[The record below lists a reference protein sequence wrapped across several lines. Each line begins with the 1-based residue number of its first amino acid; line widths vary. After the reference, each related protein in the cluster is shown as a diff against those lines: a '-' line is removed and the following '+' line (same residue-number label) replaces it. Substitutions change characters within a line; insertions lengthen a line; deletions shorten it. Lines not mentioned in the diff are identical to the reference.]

1 MKYGTK
7 KRILSLVLCVS
18 MILPMVTQLI
28 PVYSVESEE
37 SIAPITNPFTPET
50 IITLPDGTT
59 TKSQSYRIPSMVTL
73 ADGTIV
79 AAADIRWNTTYDGG
93 GLDTL
98 VARSTDGGANWSY
111 TVANYLGDNGNVY
124 NGSHSTA
131 FLDPSLLVAAD
142 GKTVYMLVDLYPYG
156 VALNGDKDSNNAYV
170 HTQPSTDVGFNDA
183 GYLKLSDNNYTSYDY
198 YLKDGKIYT
207 SNHEEVSGYT
217 VDPYFNITGEDG
229 TDSNLFFENS
239 PFKVVRTG
247 YLYLTSSTDGG
258 ETWSSPTLLN
268 NIKTTSEQVCLIAPG
283 RGITTSSGTMI
294 YPVYSFHGDNEPNGN
309 SQRLSFIYSK
319 DGINWSRTS
328 EFNYNWASE
337 AAVIELSNWTLR
349 FFFRNGTSKLCY
361 VDYDMSTESWGSP
374 VQTSIYTNSNTQIS
388 AITYSQ
394 TVDGN
399 QVVLVS
405 CPAGSGSTGSNQSG
419 ASYRNNGRI
428 FVGVIA
434 EDGTINWENTIE
446 VNNESFMYSCLT
458 ERNDGSIAIL
468 YEDKENAWGTGDNC
482 YYEMSA
488 KSYSADDLGVVFDK
502 ETDSSTTDMPS
513 HIVSANGV
521 SIFCDSASFTGV
533 MVSRVAAPT
542 ASFIKNS
549 VAYDVVPTTNNGVY
563 TGSAKVTIA
572 IPSGWNSDKVF
583 GYVKESNGS
592 ITVLAGEVTSAG
604 TYAFTTP
611 HFSEV
616 GLFEATAI
624 ADVTDVTVVLEI
636 GETSDPFTVSDSENV
651 GTAGTYNINDGSVE
665 YSVVHTSEEGG
676 TVLGAK
682 KESLA
687 NGDQI
692 VISDG
697 NGNYLK
703 RNGTNIASTNDISE
717 ATVWTVGTSGTSYT
731 LSDDGYYLRPRSG
744 NNTYS
749 LNVSNS
755 SNKTSY
761 RNWSYSSQSGFYY
774 SSGVQNSTRYL
785 RFNNNNWSVDQNVTS
800 NYGAA
805 YTKVTT
811 EAKKNTDVTFT
822 GLDVTSGTA
831 VTIGNTTYN
840 VVVNAKESNKSEF
853 LVVNDSTTLDA
864 IADLGLSGNY
874 TVTYTETAD
883 DDNVITVSGATVTAG
898 TSTGEATVTAT
909 VTSASGKVVGTVTY
923 TVTVSNVVI
932 SDVESIYIPVGGTA
946 LIEGLFG
953 DIYTGML
960 DENIATYTVA
970 NNGNITFTGV
980 ADGKTVLVVGNTQIN
995 VFVNPKNT
1003 GSGAN
1008 TQKHIYISV
1017 KEIEN
1022 CDVYFA
1028 INGGT
1033 LHKIEDVGVLINQ
1046 TYYDGFNIM
1055 FFAVPSEGYALT
1067 KMSVTNSDDQY
1078 YSLAGGTLPDGS
1090 DTAAWPFQSSSATTI
1105 PSLGSDSAWK
1115 DGHGFRWALIEG
1127 NMSISDMR
1135 DLFTRALALGADGA
1149 TTFTKNGSDGM
1160 STEVS
1165 FIAEKLPTFEKS
1177 ILYVNGKAYNEGDTL
1192 EFADIVTYQFK
1203 VTTYSTNVTYTNIK
1217 LTDSAIGYSN
1227 TSISGETFKKAGI
1240 NAYTATY
1247 TISANDLSKYANG
1260 TFVNTAQLQYTYG
1273 SDFSTGTST
1282 ASASASVSCKI
1293 NGIVYYVWADN
1304 VPVGIQTDTTTYPIP
1319 GQSVVTYGD
1328 SFSIET
1334 YSGNPIY
1341 IDMVN
1346 GITVG
1351 TWEFKG
1357 WQYNGTIYAGGEAL
1371 TMPNNDSIEFVGI
1384 WEFTPAPTYSVT
1396 YQWTNAP
1403 AGALLPTDDSAYYAG
1418 QTYAVDGKYYQ
1429 DYQVDDGTAIWTFSG
1444 WVYEDIVVSGTQ
1456 EMGNTNVTLVGT
1468 WISNQKFTSL
1478 TIVKAFP
1485 SGANYSMDVNQSF
1498 LFDVV
1503 EVDENGNLVQNGVD
1517 LTVTIHQDGSVQI
1530 DGLMVGH
1537 RYRITEKTAW
1547 SWRYSKCTPSSAL
1560 AGSQVSDNS
1569 ITVNL
1574 SADTAA
1580 NKVTFTNERSNE
1592 KWLDGDSWC
1601 NNIFN
1606 LERSMT

>member
-1 MKYGTK
+1 MKHGLK
-7 KRILSLVLCVS
+7 KRILSLVLCIS
-18 MILPMVTQLI
+18 MVLPMIAQPM
-28 PVYSVESEE
+28 PVYSAESEE
-37 SIAPITNPFTPET
+37 SIAPITNPFTPES
-50 IITLPDGTT
+50 IITLPDGTI

-98 VARSTDGGANWSY
+98 VAKSTDGGETWSY
-111 TVANYLGDNGNVY
+111 NVANYLGDNGNVY
-124 NGSHSTA
+124 NGSQSTA

-156 VALNGDKDSNNAYV
+156 VALNGSG
-170 HTQPSTDVGFNDA
+170 HTNPSTDVGFNSE
-183 GYLKLSDNNYTSYDY
+183 GNLLLKKDGDYSYNY
-198 YLKDGKIYT
+198 YLKNGIVYT
-207 SNHEEVSGYT
+207 SDHEEVNGYT
-217 VDPYFNITGEDG
+217 VDPYFNIIGEDG
-229 TDSNLFFENS
+229 TDSNLFFEKS

-337 AAVIELSNWTLR
+337 AAVIELSNGTLR

-458 ERNDGSIAIL
+458 ERSDGSIAIL
-468 YEDKENAWGTGDNC
+468 YEDKENVWGTGDNC

-651 GTAGTYNINDGSVE
+651 GTAGTYNSNDGSVE

-717 ATVWTVGTSGTSYT
+717 ATIWTVGTSGTYYT
-731 LSDDGYYLRPRSG
+731 LSDDGYYLRPRSS
-744 NNTYS
+744 NNNYY

-755 SNKTSY
+755 SNNT
-761 RNWSYSSQSGFYY
+761 NWLYSSQSGFYY
-774 SSGVQNSTRYL
+774 SSWGSRYL
-785 RFNNNNWSVDQNVTS
+785 CFNNNNWSVAQNVNS

-822 GLDVTSGTA
+822 GLDATSGTA

-840 VVVNAKESNKSEF
+840 VVVNAKESSKSEF
-853 LVVNDSTTLDA
+853 LVTNDSTSLDA
-864 IADLGLSGNY
+864 ITDLGLSGNY

-883 DDNVITVSGATVTAG
+883 DDNVITVSGATVSAG
-898 TSTGEATVTAT
+898 TSTGEATVVAT

-932 SDVESIYIPVGGTA
+932 TDVENIYVPVNGTA
-946 LIEGLFG
+946 IIAGLSG
-953 DIYTGML
+953 DIYTGMF
-960 DENIATYTVA
+960 DESIASYTVA
-970 NNGNITFTGV
+970 NNGTITFTGV
-980 ADGKTVLVVGNTQIN
+980 ADGKTSLVVGNTQIN
-995 VFVNPKNT
+995 IYVNPENT
-1003 GSGAN
+1003 GSGAD
-1008 TQKHIYISV
+1008 TQKHIYV
-1017 KEIEN
+1017 NVDAIEN
-1022 CDVYFA
+1022 CTVYYA

-1033 LHKIEDVGVLINQ
+1033 LHEIEGTGVLIDQ

-1055 FFAVPSEGYALT
+1055 FFAAPDEGHALT
-1067 KMSVTNSDDQY
+1067 QMSVTNSADQY
-1078 YSLAGGTLPDGS
+1078 YSLSDGSLSDGS
-1090 DTAAWPFQSSSATTI
+1090 DSSAWPFDSPTQTTI
-1105 PSLGSDSAWK
+1105 PSNGDSAWVS
-1115 DGHGFRWALIEG
+1115 GHGFRWSLIEG
-1127 NMSISDMR
+1127 NMSIEDMR

-1149 TTFTKNGSDGM
+1149 TTFTKNSSDGL
-1160 STEVS
+1160 STDVS
-1165 FIAEKLPTFEKS
+1165 FLAEKLPNLEKN
-1177 ILYVNGKAYNEGDTL
+1177 ILFVNGQPYNEGMTL
-1192 EFADIVTYQFK
+1192 EFEDIVTYQF
-1203 VTTYSTNVTYTNIK
+1203 VITSYSSNVNYTDITLSDGK
-1217 LTDSAIGYSN
+1217 IGYSQTIANGTFN
-1227 TSISGETFKKAGI
+1227 TAGTYT
-1240 NAYTATY
+1240 YTASY
-1247 TISANDLSKYANG
+1247 TINRNDINKYANG
-1260 TFVNTAQLQYTYG
+1260 TFQNDATLSYTY
-1273 SDFSTGTST
+1273 SSTYSTGEYDYSD
-1282 ASASASVSCKI
+1282 SASVSCKI
-1293 NGIVYYVWADN
+1293 NGIVYYVWMESL
-1304 VPVGIQTDTTTYPIP
+1304 PEGITDDTTNYPLP
-1319 GQSVVTYGD
+1319 GSETVTYGETIAVKPYTGKQ
-1328 SFSIET
+1328 SYEVIE
-1334 YSGNPIY
+1334 
-1341 IDMVN
+1341 N

-1351 TWEFKG
+1351 TWNFKG
-1357 WQYNGTIYAGGEAL
+1357 WQYDNTFYEAGSTL
-1371 TMPNNDSIEFVGI
+1371 TMPDNDSVEFVGI
-1384 WEFTPAPTYSVT
+1384 WEYTPSPQYSVT

-1403 AGALLPTDDSAYYAG
+1403 ADVTIPTDSSSYYEG
-1418 QTYAVDGKYYQ
+1418 QTYTVDSSYYGGFE
-1429 DYQVDDGTAIWTFSG
+1429 YDDGTAIWTFSG
-1444 WVYEDIVVSGTQ
+1444 WELSNTVVSGVQ
-1456 EMGNTNVTLVGT
+1456 SMGNTNVLLVGEWT
-1468 WISNQKFTSL
+1468 SEQKFSSL
-1478 TIVKAFP
+1478 TIYKE
-1485 SGANYSMDVNQSF
+1485 GYSQYEAIDPNQSF
-1498 LFDVV
+1498 LFRVTGD
-1503 EVDENGNLVQNGVD
+1503 GVD
-1517 LTVTIHQDGSVQI
+1517 LIVTVHGNDSTTIN
-1530 DGLMVGH
+1530 GLIAGGK
-1537 RYRITEKTAW
+1537 YTITELIDW
-1547 SWRYSKCTPSSAL
+1547 SWRYEFYSWQFFS
-1560 AGSQVSDNS
+1560 G
-1569 ITVNL
+1569 
-1574 SADTAA
+1574 DTATA
-1580 NKVTFTNERSNE
+1580 NGNTNNASVTLGSDGNTITFTNTRDEN
-1592 KWLDGDSWC
+1592 KWLDGDNWLD
-1601 NNIFN
+1601 N
-1606 LERSMT
+1606 LFKGN

>member
-1 MKYGTK
+1 MKHGIK
-7 KRILSLVLCVS
+7 KRILSLVLCISIV
-18 MILPMVTQLI
+18 LPMIAQPM

-37 SIAPITNPFTPET
+37 SIAPITNPFTPES
-50 IITLPDGTT
+50 IITLPDGTI

-98 VARSTDGGANWSY
+98 VAKSTDGGETWSY
-111 TVANYLGDNGNVY
+111 NVANYLGDNGNVY
-124 NGSHSTA
+124 NGSQSTA

-156 VALNGDKDSNNAYV
+156 VALNGSGYTN
-170 HTQPSTDVGFNDA
+170 PSTDVGFNSE
-183 GYLKLSDNNYTSYDY
+183 GNLLLKKDGDYSYNY
-198 YLKDGKIYT
+198 YLKNGIIYT
-207 SNHEEVSGYT
+207 SDHEEVNGYT
-217 VDPYFNITGEDG
+217 VDPYFNIIGEDG
-229 TDSNLFFENS
+229 TDSNLFFEKS

-337 AAVIELSNWTLR
+337 AAVIELSNGTLR

-399 QVVLVS
+399 RVVLVS

-458 ERNDGSIAIL
+458 ERSDGSIAIL

-651 GTAGTYNINDGSVE
+651 GTAGTYTTPDGAVE
-665 YSVVHTSEEGG
+665 YFVIQTEASNGYTYTKASVTCGQIIS
-676 TVLGAK
+676 
-682 KESLA
+682 SSA
-687 NGDQI
+687 N
-692 VISDG
+692 S
-697 NGNYLK
+697 
-703 RNGTNIASTNDISE
+703 
-717 ATVWTVGTSGTSYT
+717 WTATSYYYT
-731 LSDDGYYLRPRSG
+731 LDGANYYPLYAKRSGWNNNYTYTWGYSTTSNTGNVTQIGTQNRANG
-744 NNTYS
+744 NNTPNIDVYARS
-749 LNVSNS
+749 TVDVSAS
-755 SNKTSY
+755 
-761 RNWSYSSQSGFYY
+761 
-774 SSGVQNSTRYL
+774 
-785 RFNNNNWSVDQNVTS
+785 
-800 NYGAA
+800 
-805 YTKVTT
+805 
-811 EAKKNTDVTFT
+811 TDVTFT

-840 VVVNAKESNKSEF
+840 VVVNAKESSKSEF
-853 LVVNDSTTLDA
+853 LVTNDSTSLDA
-864 IADLGLSGNY
+864 ITDLGLSGNY

-883 DDNVITVSGATVTAG
+883 DDNVITVSGATVSAG

-932 SDVESIYIPVGGTA
+932 TDVENIYVPVNGTA
-946 LIEGLFG
+946 IIEGLSG
-953 DIYTGML
+953 DIYTGMF
-960 DENIATYTVA
+960 DESIASYTVA
-970 NNGNITFTGV
+970 NNGTITFTGV
-980 ADGKTVLVVGNTQIN
+980 ADGKTSLVVGNTQIN
-995 VFVNPKNT
+995 IYVNPENT
-1003 GSGAN
+1003 GSGAD
-1008 TQKHIYISV
+1008 TQKHIYV
-1017 KEIEN
+1017 NVDAIEN
-1022 CDVYFA
+1022 CTVYYA

-1033 LHKIEDVGVLINQ
+1033 LHEIEGTGVLIDQ

-1055 FFAVPSEGYALT
+1055 FFAAPDEGHALT
-1067 KMSVTNSDDQY
+1067 QMSVTNSDDQY
-1078 YSLAGGTLPDGS
+1078 YSLSDGSLSDGS
-1090 DTAAWPFQSSSATTI
+1090 DSSAWPFDSPTQTTI
-1105 PSLGSDSAWK
+1105 PSSGSDSAWVS
-1115 DGHGFRWALIEG
+1115 GHGFRWSLIEG
-1127 NMSISDMR
+1127 NMSIEDMR

-1149 TTFTKNGSDGM
+1149 TTFTKNSSDGL
-1160 STEVS
+1160 STDVS
-1165 FIAEKLPTFEKS
+1165 FLAEKLPNLEKN
-1177 ILYVNGKAYNEGDTL
+1177 ILSVNGLPYNEGMTL
-1192 EFADIVTYQFK
+1192 EFEDIVTYQF
-1203 VTTYSTNVTYTNIK
+1203 VITSYSSNVNYTDITLSDGK
-1217 LTDSAIGYSN
+1217 IGYSQTIANGTFN
-1227 TSISGETFKKAGI
+1227 TAGTYT
-1240 NAYTATY
+1240 YTASY
-1247 TISANDLSKYANG
+1247 TINRNDINKYANG
-1260 TFVNTAQLQYTYG
+1260 TFQNDATLSYTY
-1273 SDFSTGTST
+1273 SSTYSTGEYDYSD
-1282 ASASASVSCKI
+1282 SASVSCKI
-1293 NGIVYYVWADN
+1293 NGIVYYVWMESL
-1304 VPVGIQTDTTTYPIP
+1304 PEGITDDTTNYPLP
-1319 GQSVVTYGD
+1319 GSETVTYGETVAVKPYTGKQ
-1328 SFSIET
+1328 SYEVIE
-1334 YSGNPIY
+1334 
-1341 IDMVN
+1341 N

-1351 TWEFKG
+1351 TWNFKG
-1357 WQYNGTIYAGGEAL
+1357 WQYDNTFYEAGSTL
-1371 TMPNNDSIEFVGI
+1371 TMPDNDSVEFVGI
-1384 WEFTPAPTYSVT
+1384 WEYTPSPQYSVT

-1403 AGALLPTDDSAYYAG
+1403 ADVTIPTDSSSYYEG
-1418 QTYAVDGKYYQ
+1418 QTYTVDGSYYEGFE
-1429 DYQVDDGTAIWTFSG
+1429 YDDGTTIWTFSG
-1444 WVYEDIVVSGTQ
+1444 WELSNTVVSGVQT
-1456 EMGNTNVTLVGT
+1456 MGNTNVLLVGEWT
-1468 WISNQKFTSL
+1468 SEQKFSSL
-1478 TIVKAFP
+1478 TIYKE
-1485 SGANYSMDVNQSF
+1485 GYSQYEAIDPNQSF
-1498 LFDVV
+1498 LFRVTGD
-1503 EVDENGNLVQNGVD
+1503 GVD
-1517 LTVTIHQDGSVQI
+1517 LIVTVHGNGSTTIN
-1530 DGLMVGH
+1530 GLIAGGK
-1537 RYRITEKTAW
+1537 YTITELIDW
-1547 SWRYSKCTPSSAL
+1547 SWRYEFYSWQFIS
-1560 AGSQVSDNS
+1560 G
-1569 ITVNL
+1569 
-1574 SADTAA
+1574 DTATA
-1580 NKVTFTNERSNE
+1580 NGNTNNASVTLGSDGNTITFTNTRDEN
-1592 KWLDGDSWC
+1592 KWLDGDNWLD
-1601 NNIFN
+1601 N
-1606 LERSMT
+1606 LFKGN